1 MDRKIL
7 EEQGIYDV
15 SNAYGSQIYL
25 IVGSKKTAVV
35 DTGMAYSTEG
45 LLDNIRDILKGR
57 PLDYILLTHSHYDH
71 ISGIPA
77 MKRVWPKV
85 EVFGGAYVKHVFE
98 SPKAKKLIEKL
109 NREAEKLYHG
119 TIPPDFDTNVFTV
132 DHVISEGS
140 RIRLGNHTLIAYDT
154 PGHTRD
160 SMAFLMDGTYLF
172 ASETTCIITD
182 SGTYIPNYLVSYKAS
197 EESIKKCA
205 ALPMRYVLVPHSA
218 PYDLEEK
225 PDFWKYCMQ
234 EMAHSKD
241 VVLEMHEKG
250 ATVDEIVE
258 VFESLYR
265 DEDVKREQPL
275 EAFIINQKSMIGAVL
290 REFAEA

>member
-1 MDRKIL
+1 MDRKVL

-15 SNAYGSQIYL
+15 SNAHGSQIYL
-25 IVGSKKTAVV
+25 ITGSRKTAVV

-45 LLDNIRDILKGR
+45 LIDNIRDILQGR

-77 MKRVWPKV
+77 LKRVWPKV
-85 EVFGGAYVKHVFE
+85 EVFGGAYAKHVFG

-109 NREAEKLYHG
+109 NGEAETLYHG
-119 TIPPDFDTNVFTV
+119 TIPPDFDTNVLTV

-140 RIRLGNHTLIAYDT
+140 RIHLGNHTIIAYDT

-160 SMAFLMDGTYLF
+160 SMAFLMDGTCLF
-172 ASETTCIITD
+172 ASETTCVITD
-182 SGTYIPNYLVSYKAS
+182 SGTYVPNYLVSYKDS
-197 EESIKKCA
+197 EASIKKCA

-234 EMAHSKD
+234 EMKRSK
-241 VVLEMHEKG
+241 EMILDMYKKG
-250 ATVDEIVE
+250 ASLEETLAVCEQ
-258 VFESLYR
+258 LYR
-265 DEDVKREQPL
+265 DDYARREQPL
-275 EAFIINQKSMIGAVL
+275 EAFMINQKSMIGAVL
-290 REFAEA
+290 REFAEE